1 MRVIFLALPFLVLYI
16 FMTSVLRG
24 AGDSKTPLYFLVL
37 SVGLDIGLNPVFIF
51 GVGPIPAFG
60 IAGSALATLLA
71 QAVSV
76 FALIGYLYRRKHP
89 LCLHGDEVRLL
100 RVDWSIV
107 ATLISKGVPM
117 ALQMIV
123 VSASMVLMISLVN
136 RFGIDTTAA
145 FGAAFQVWNY
155 VQMPSFAIG
164 MAVSSMAAQNIGAQ
178 KWDRVAAT
186 ARVGVVYQFLLT
198 GSIVLLIEFFN
209 TAALGMF
216 LRADSPALQI
226 ALHLNRIGA
235 WSFVFFGI
243 SFVLFGVVRANGAV
257 IAPLLI
263 LVISLLGV
271 RFPLAFLL
279 LDRYHADAI
288 WWSFPLSSAVA
299 VSLAMAYYKFGNWR
313 QARMM
318 TMPHGSSAA
327 PASAGEIRPGAAAA
341 GGGKV
346 RTG

>member
-1 MRVIFLALPFLVLYI
+1 MQSPRSLTEGSISHRLLVFAIPILVGNILQSLNGSVNSVWIGRYLGEAALTASSNANIVLFLLLGALFGASMAATILIGQYLGARRHHDAKRVVGTSTSFSLVVAIAMAVIGWYVCEPLLKAMQTPAEALPLAVAYMRVIFLALPFLVLYI

-145 FGAAFQVWNY
+145 FGAAF
-155 VQMPSFAIG
+155 
-164 MAVSSMAAQNIGAQ
+164 
-178 KWDRVAAT
+178 
-186 ARVGVVYQFLLT
+186 
-198 GSIVLLIEFFN
+198 
-209 TAALGMF
+209 
-216 LRADSPALQI
+216 
-226 ALHLNRIGA
+226 
-235 WSFVFFGI
+235 
-243 SFVLFGVVRANGAV
+243 
-257 IAPLLI
+257 
-263 LVISLLGV
+263 
-271 RFPLAFLL
+271 
-279 LDRYHADAI
+279 
-288 WWSFPLSSAVA
+288 
-299 VSLAMAYYKFGNWR
+299 
-313 QARMM
+313 
-318 TMPHGSSAA
+318 
-327 PASAGEIRPGAAAA
+327 
-341 GGGKV
+341 
-346 RTG
+346 

>member
-1 MRVIFLALPFLVLYI
+1 
-16 FMTSVLRG
+16 
-24 AGDSKTPLYFLVL
+24 
-37 SVGLDIGLNPVFIF
+37 
-51 GVGPIPAFG
+51 
-60 IAGSALATLLA
+60 
-71 QAVSV
+71 
-76 FALIGYLYRRKHP
+76 
-89 LCLHGDEVRLL
+89 
-100 RVDWSIV
+100 
-107 ATLISKGVPM
+107 
-117 ALQMIV
+117 
-123 VSASMVLMISLVN
+123 
-136 RFGIDTTAA
+136 
-145 FGAAFQVWNY
+145 
-155 VQMPSFAIG
+155 MPSFAIG